1 MYFAGMEWSY
11 LETASSSSMVTPWL
25 FSLLMS
31 IYRRREKSST
41 VSPSLNLRL
50 AYSYFRSWAV
60 AFFAR
65 SEPTRITA
73 IASHTSLAELFAP
86 NGSLYSTGTAERIA
100 FNADMSS
107 TSLSVPLSTAF

>member
-1 MYFAGMEWSY
+1 MEWSY

-50 AYSYFRSWAV
+50 AYSYFRS
-60 AFFAR
+60 
-65 SEPTRITA
+65 
-73 IASHTSLAELFAP
+73 
-86 NGSLYSTGTAERIA
+86 
-100 FNADMSS
+100 
-107 TSLSVPLSTAF
+107 